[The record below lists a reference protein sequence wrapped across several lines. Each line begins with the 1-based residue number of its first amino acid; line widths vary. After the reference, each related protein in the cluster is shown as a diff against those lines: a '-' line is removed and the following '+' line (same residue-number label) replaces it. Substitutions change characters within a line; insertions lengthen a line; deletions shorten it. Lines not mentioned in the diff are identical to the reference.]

1 MASTFFG
8 LSISY
13 KGLQAAQTSITTTA
27 HNLSNINTDGY
38 TKQSVL
44 LQASDA
50 LRTYSTYG
58 TIGSGVNVVEIKQ
71 TRDSYY
77 DEKYR
82 NNCANYGQYEAKN
95 NYMTQVEDYLN
106 EFLLSGFS
114 KEYGNFFDAVN
125 QLTITPA
132 DTSAKNQL
140 INNAKSMTDYFNT
153 LANNLRNV
161 QADANNEVKDTV
173 EHINTLAQNITA
185 LNKQINQI
193 QANYGNAN
201 DLKDERNALI
211 DDLSKLVNISVSET
225 DIGNNLTDLQITIN
239 GNSLVNG
246 YNYHTLQT
254 VSRDEP
260 RNVSDAAGLYDIQ
273 WETGQP
279 FNIYS
284 TSLGGELKGLIDI
297 RDGCNGEIEKY
308 ATTTDDDG
316 NETYKT
322 DAEGN
327 ILTDTVSKVDSNT
340 NYKGVPYYQA
350 QLNQFIQTFVSSIN
364 EILTKGVTSDGS
376 ASGIPLFVMSDG
388 SKALTASSVTV
399 NQDLIDNA
407 DLLATKYKES
417 DGEANTSLIVD
428 LINSKDAKIYD
439 GGTGTYF
446 LESIVS
452 DMSIEAS
459 KAINFTKNYNNLK
472 TTIHNQRLSVMGVD
486 TDEEAMD
493 LVKFQQAY
501 NLSSKM
507 MTVMNQLYDRL
518 INNTGV

>member
-8 LSISY
+8 LTIAY
-13 KGLQAAQTSITTTA
+13 TGLQAAQTSINVTS
-27 HNLSNINTDGY
+27 HNLANINNQSY
-38 TKQSVL
+38 TKET
-44 LQASDA
+44 ASIKAGEA
-50 LRTYSTYG
+50 LRSYAKYG
-58 TIGSGVNVVEIKQ
+58 TLGAGVIVDAINQ

-82 NNCANYGQYEAKN
+82 NNYTNYGQYNVKDT
-95 NYMTQVEDYLN
+95 YMSQIQNYLN
-106 EFLLSGFS
+106 EFTLKGYST
-114 KEYGNFFDAVN
+114 EYENFFAALN
-125 QLTITPA
+125 QLDLTPA

-153 LANNLRNV
+153 LATNLRNV
-161 QADANNEVKDTV
+161 QIDANNEIKDTV
-173 EHINTLAQNITA
+173 NQINSLAQSISS
-185 LNKQINQI
+185 L
-193 QANYGNAN
+193 
-201 DLKDERNALI
+201 NALI
-211 DDLSKLVNISVSET
+211 DDLSKLVNISVSES

-273 WETGQP
+273 WETGQS

-452 DMSIEAS
+452 DMSIDAS

-472 TTIHNQRLSVMGVD
+472 TTIQNQRLSVMGVD